1 MSTETIEKHSA
12 ADARC
17 RKCRTD
23 LAGDENFS
31 CSKKYTCFVLNC
43 TKDNRCGKN
52 SLCNYC
58 YRNAGPKTIN
68 IRLRSL
74 IAGYEN
80 VDSKLG
86 GPSSTDKIA
95 TSFGTKLDETLSSM
109 KDMFT
114 RNESYKCGSAAKGTG
129 IGGYSDLDL
138 VVALTWN
145 ESESGRTV
153 VPMLASILEAAPSFD
168 IEVLCKNDVSLR
180 VRFDSLEIDII
191 PVEFKD
197 WRKSLEDRVEMF
209 KESQEKDRKKLRL
222 NPSSTLF
229 MKEQVDF
236 VKQNKKDL
244 TGLIRLVK
252 RWVAQHSWS
261 EEAQDG
267 SESYSALEHFTYKPI
282 SYAIELLFCHFAA
295 TDVDQT
301 NLRLIMERFWRWVA
315 NCRTE
320 DAVINLGDTAPDPL
334 IAEERPLIVDPVN
347 NANNVAAW
355 FDWLEFEA
363 IAVKMLKTE
372 ELFVDDLMDS
382 NVADQLY
389 GTLDATYLSFV
400 DELEQCWY
408 LIQQSSNAVNQHSSS
423 TAEQPV
429 WNPPQAHIARVFFDA
444 GWDKNEFKRE
454 NAPGDRC
461 TTRPEIQF
469 SCVEDKA
476 AYHQILKGNL
486 LTMWVAWEA
495 LIQEAHTAAWMD
507 LVTRARERA
516 CKKGTFT
523 KESFTREFEKDIF
536 ALSRAKEPQTDR
548 DGDASKGD
556 WEDIEEQMKQ
566 HCIEFTLVP
575 VSRRQKNVALQPM
588 LGNLVEFRQRLL
600 IATVKIQNPSPIHD
614 DDTMR
619 KFRFEMQCDSFS
631 ASVEGSSRKAATVL
645 LKFFQSIRNFVSHGD
660 SQNTVQSKC
669 LKDFVKGIAAD
680 ASVGAGSTES
690 KTVTTNILNMFNDVR
705 INITLVGPRR
715 AVDESSSVSSAD
727 GGDAGGECAKQAVAE
742 WMAEQLL
749 LFRRKH
755 QDATISSSLLE
766 TMYAC
771 LESMGKSYVGALMDN
786 VKTVYPRLA
795 IPWLCRL
802 WRVKENR

>member
-229 MKEQVDF
+229 MKEQVGTS
-236 VKQNKKDL
+236 DL
-244 TGLIRLVK
+244 EVAHKSFGIETRISIGIR
-252 RWVAQHSWS
+252 
-261 EEAQDG
+261 
-267 SESYSALEHFTYKPI
+267 
-282 SYAIELLFCHFAA
+282 
-295 TDVDQT
+295 
-301 NLRLIMERFWRWVA
+301 
-315 NCRTE
+315 
-320 DAVINLGDTAPDPL
+320 
-334 IAEERPLIVDPVN
+334 
-347 NANNVAAW
+347 
-355 FDWLEFEA
+355 
-363 IAVKMLKTE
+363 
-372 ELFVDDLMDS
+372 
-382 NVADQLY
+382 
-389 GTLDATYLSFV
+389 
-400 DELEQCWY
+400 
-408 LIQQSSNAVNQHSSS
+408 
-423 TAEQPV
+423 
-429 WNPPQAHIARVFFDA
+429 
-444 GWDKNEFKRE
+444 EFK
-454 NAPGDRC
+454 A
-461 TTRPEIQF
+461 
-469 SCVEDKA
+469 
-476 AYHQILKGNL
+476 
-486 LTMWVAWEA
+486 
-495 LIQEAHTAAWMD
+495 
-507 LVTRARERA
+507 
-516 CKKGTFT
+516 TFIIGHMLA
-523 KESFTREFEKDIF
+523 KR
-536 ALSRAKEPQTDR
+536 LSRICSL
-548 DGDASKGD
+548 SKRRLCV
-556 WEDIEEQMKQ
+556 QM
-566 HCIEFTLVP
+566 
-575 VSRRQKNVALQPM
+575 N
-588 LGNLVEFRQRLL
+588 
-600 IATVKIQNPSPIHD
+600 
-614 DDTMR
+614 
-619 KFRFEMQCDSFS
+619 
-631 ASVEGSSRKAATVL
+631 
-645 LKFFQSIRNFVSHGD
+645 
-660 SQNTVQSKC
+660 
-669 LKDFVKGIAAD
+669 
-680 ASVGAGSTES
+680 
-690 KTVTTNILNMFNDVR
+690 
-705 INITLVGPRR
+705 
-715 AVDESSSVSSAD
+715 
-727 GGDAGGECAKQAVAE
+727 
-742 WMAEQLL
+742 
-749 LFRRKH
+749 
-755 QDATISSSLLE
+755 SSLLFE
-766 TMYAC
+766 DII
-771 LESMGKSYVGALMDN
+771 EN
-786 VKTVYPRLA
+786 VL
-795 IPWLCRL
+795 
-802 WRVKENR
+802 